1 MRPINECTHSFPLS
15 VGKRITTRLKA
26 HAEIGGGGGGM
37 ATNVAV
43 QLENKLPA
51 NAYTPPLIINKTDD
65 PFL

>member
-1 MRPINECTHSFPLS
+1 
-15 VGKRITTRLKA
+15 
-26 HAEIGGGGGGM
+26 M